1 MDKLRK
7 TTEKLLSLFLAA
19 AMCVS
24 LMPSGVTAFAAG
36 PTADGENAVEAEG
49 HTVELGDCE
58 NGVLTL
64 VNENGEPTDTS
75 EYGAGDTVLVNVKP
89 EEGYDFTGITL
100 NIDAATIITDEHVDE
115 LTVAFE
121 MPENDIVVDAE
132 AEAEPESPISTL
144 ADHSYSAGG
153 YSVLVYLADQ
163 WEDIT
168 FSVFYSAINDYY
180 GTMTVRASGAV
191 DSVTFTYTATQTY
204 YGDTETLGSGTAY
217 ENEFFSFDTLPHS
230 DSAGSGSD
238 TINIYVSATWPGE
251 VKNSP
256 NPTISNTE
264 SGTAHLTRGSSKSY
278 GSWGTGYYSV
288 NFSEGNKDWRPD
300 GYSGNAF
307 CIEPSYRRVS
317 DGYYSYAKLTEL
329 SGLSSGK
336 AETMRKVL
344 WVSYNAPGYQ
354 SSYWPSLGSISD
366 KYVLTLTTDENG
378 AVAFEG
384 MYLVTE

>member
-1 MDKLRK
+1 MNKLRK
-7 TTEKLLSLFLAA
+7 ATGKLLSLFLAA
-19 AMCVS
+19 AMCAS

-36 PTADGENAVEAEG
+36 PTTDGENAVDAEE

-64 VNENGEPTDTS
+64 VNENGEPTDIS
-75 EYGAGDTVLVNVKP
+75 EYEAGDTVLVNVKP

-100 NIDAATIITDEHVDE
+100 NIDAATIITDEHIDE

-132 AEAEPESPISTL
+132 AEAEAESPISTL

-168 FSVFYSAINDYY
+168 FSVFGLDNGDISV
-180 GTMTVRASGAV
+180 MASGAV
-191 DSVTFTYTATQTY
+191 DSVTFTYTVTQVYAGT
-204 YGDTETLGSGTAY
+204 TETLYSGSQY
-217 ENEFFSFDTLPHS
+217 ENGSFSFTPLPS
-230 DSAGSGSD
+230 WGSEYGGSS

-251 VKNSP
+251 VKSSP

-264 SGTAHLTRGSSKSY
+264 SGTAYLTRGSSKSY

-317 DGYYSYAKLTEL
+317 D
-329 SGLSSGK
+329 
-336 AETMRKVL
+336 
-344 WVSYNAPGYQ
+344 Q
-354 SSYWPSLGSISD
+354 CH
-366 KYVLTLTTDENG
+366 
-378 AVAFEG
+378 
-384 MYLVTE
+384 